1 MDLITVMHRFKQKR
15 RNLTVAK
22 REINDILEDMQ
33 DDVGYEVGELV
44 KTMKPITC
52 FCEQKEGKCFKSK
65 DGKLVNTDHLTIKKA
80 LKSANEI
87 QSKIN
92 KQTIQIYEN
101 SKKIFALILG

>member
-1 MDLITVMHRFKQKR
+1 MDLITIMLRFKQKR

-44 KTMKPITC
+44 KAMKPITC
-52 FCEQKEGKCFKSK
+52 FCEQKDGKCYKRQ
-65 DGKLVNTDHLTIKKA
+65 DGKLAIENHLTIKKS

-87 QSKIN
+87 QTKIN
-92 KQTIQIYEN
+92 
-101 SKKIFALILG
+101 